1 MPAASANGL
10 KAEPGRAGGAGRVV
24 DLALEVVLA
33 AVEALERAGPRV
45 DRRDPD
51 VQALEALRLLLADRL
66 GGRVHRVAG
75 EGGGHLQTAAG
86 DLLVGEALGEQLPLD
101 ERQHVAALA
110 AVLVLGLD
118 PGELRQPLLDPLGA
132 VGVQVAHRGHAVHD
146 VLVAA
151 EQPGAGVGAVGRVE
165 GGRRVQ
171 DRREHRALLDGEV
184 LGVLVEVR
192 LRRGLDAVGAAAE
205 VDGVQVALQDLVLG
219 LLALDL
225 QRHERLL
232 HLAGEGAL
240 LGEVE
245 DLDVLLGDRRGAL
258 RGAAARVAER
268 RAQDALGVD
277 ALVGLEA
284 AVLGGDHRV
293 LHVLG
298 YVGQG
303 DARAVLVGEPADLVL
318 AVGVVDERRLRLEV
332 LVRVRDVGGRVAVGE
347 RRAAEQEE
355 PEPGEQHPLH
365 QPASQA
371 PARLA
376 ARGPAAGLDGP
387 AAATST
393 TGPAAAAATGAG
405 GGGGGGRG
413 RTTAGRRAGRC
424 PGGPVGAFLA
434 PVGAFL
440 APPRDGVALR
450 SGLNGTPGRGERTS
464 GTSGAVR
471 SGPTPSTG

>member
-1 MPAASANGL
+1 M
-10 KAEPGRAGGAGRVV
+10 
-24 DLALEVVLA
+24 
-33 AVEALERAGPRV
+33 
-45 DRRDPD
+45 
-51 VQALEALRLLLADRL
+51 
-66 GGRVHRVAG
+66 
-75 EGGGHLQTAAG
+75 
-86 DLLVGEALGEQLPLD
+86 
-101 ERQHVAALA
+101 AALA

-132 VGVQVAHRGHAVHD
+132 VGVEVAHRGHAVQD

-205 VDGVQVALQDLVLG
+205 VDGVQVALEDLVLG

-268 RAQDALGVD
+268 RPQDALGVD

-284 AVLGGDHRV
+284 AVLGGDDRV

-355 PEPGEQHPLH
+355 PEPGEQHPLD
-365 QPASQA
+365 QPAAQA

-387 AAATST
+387 VPGRVA
-393 TGPAAAAATGAG
+393 GPRRR
-405 GGGGGGRG
+405 GGGRRG
-413 RTTAGRRAGRC
+413 RPTAGRRT
-424 PGGPVGAFLA
+424 GAVVFAA